1 MVDTTAQIHNI
12 GVNTEISHAI
22 ALSDGNLFIYL
33 SIIIYTIL
41 PSSHIAIAI
50 FWMQYKCAML
60 S

>member
-50 FWMQYKCAML
+50 F
-60 S
+60 